1 MKNPLLKLGSVLILA
16 LTSACAHINLRDT
29 RNPSSTSVLPNFI
42 RTKAPVIALINLRVI
57 DGSGTPGKA
66 NQKIILT
73 NGKISAVGE
82 TNVAIPEGAEIIDLA
97 GSTAIPGIVGMHEH
111 LHYTY
116 LPEGSPDR
124 YLVQQTWSFPLLYL
138 AAGVTTARTA
148 GSLEPYTDL
157 GLKKMIDS
165 GRYLGPRLFL
175 TAPYINGPK
184 ADHFPFQD
192 YPDAASV
199 ARMVDYWAS
208 EGFTSFKLYDGVTRA
223 QLAAAVKA
231 AHRHG
236 LKVTAHLW
244 SVTFREAID
253 RGIDSLE
260 HGMSCSTDF
269 YPNKIPDQS
278 PPEGSLDY
286 LKPGSREMGDLI
298 DDLVKKHVAI
308 TSTLANLEASKL
320 AFKFKLDPRL
330 MDLLPP
336 PVQQSVLIRKAKAAK
351 ETGPKTENEFN
362 LEMEFERRFVE
373 SGGLLMA
380 GSDPTGYG
388 AIMAGLADHREI
400 ELLVEAGLSP
410 VKAIQI
416 ATANGAKFLGIF
428 DQVGTIEVGKRADI
442 VIVYGNPE
450 THISDVRNVQIV
462 FKDGIGYD
470 PASIMKVLKGRVG
483 IQ

>member
-1 MKNPLLKLGSVLILA
+1 MRHALLVAEIIFIFLIMSGCVH
-16 LTSACAHINLRDT
+16 TGNRISRSFVRIQ
-29 RNPSSTSVLPNFI
+29 S
-42 RTKAPVIALINLRVI
+42 PVIALVNVLLI
-57 DGSGTPGKA
+57 DGRGTPGLP
-66 NQKIILT
+66 NQRIIID
-73 NGKISAVGE
+73 NGKISAVGGPE
-82 TNVAIPEGAEIIDLA
+82 VTIPSGAQVMDFS

-116 LPEGSPDR
+116 LPNGSPDR

-138 AAGVTTARTA
+138 ASGVTTARTA
-148 GSLEPYTDL
+148 GSIEPYTDL

-165 GRYLGPRLFL
+165 GRYIGPRLFL
-175 TAPYINGPK
+175 TAPYINGPNS
-184 ADHFPFQD
+184 DHFPFHAF
-192 YPDAASV
+192 PDAPSV

-208 EGFTSFKLYDGVTRA
+208 EGFTSFKLYDDVTRA
-223 QLAAAVKA
+223 QLAAAVEA

-236 LKVTAHLW
+236 FKVTAHLW

-269 YPNKIPDQS
+269 YPKKVPDQS

-286 LKPGSREMGDLI
+286 LKTGSQEMGELI
-298 DDLVKKHVAI
+298 NYLVKKHVAI

-320 AFKFKLDPRL
+320 AFKYELDPRL

-336 PVQQSVLIRKAKAAK
+336 PVQQSVLARKATAAK
-351 ETGPKTENEFN
+351 KTGPKTEAEFN
-362 LEMEFERRFVE
+362 LEMEFERRFFE
-373 SGGLLMA
+373 AGGLLMA

-388 AIMAGLADHREI
+388 AVMAGLADHREI

-410 VKAIQI
+410 VQAIQV
-416 ATANGAKFLGIF
+416 ATANGAKFLGILNRL
-428 DQVGTIEVGKRADI
+428 GTIEVGKGADI
-442 VIVYGNPE
+442 VIVKGNPE
-450 THISDVRNVQIV
+450 THISDIRNVTIV

-470 PASIMKVLKGRVG
+470 PSAITEVLKGRVG
-483 IQ
+483 LQ